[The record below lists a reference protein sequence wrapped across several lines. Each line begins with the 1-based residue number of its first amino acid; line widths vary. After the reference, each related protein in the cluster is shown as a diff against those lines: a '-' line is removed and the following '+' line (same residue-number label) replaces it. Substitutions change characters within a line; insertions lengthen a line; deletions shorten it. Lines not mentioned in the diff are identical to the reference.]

1 MNKAYAFVYGTLMK
15 NHRNHG
21 YMTDAI
27 YIANGV
33 IDGYEIYDLG
43 TYPGIIDGV
52 GSVYGEVYQI
62 TSEIE
67 EKLDW
72 LEEEGDLYLKRDEK
86 VRLDNGQSVVAKVYV
101 YNKSVEGCRK
111 LDGKY
116 EVVNALSR
124 K

>member
-1 MNKAYAFVYGTLMK
+1 MDKAYAFVYGTLMK

-21 YMTDAI
+21 YMADAI

-72 LEEEGDLYLKRDEK
+72 LEEEGDLYLKRDEN

-116 EVVNALSR
+116 
-124 K
+124 